1 MMNKE
6 MTHELLE
13 VLNSDDVQGSLE
25 EFLVLFGYDESEE
38 K

>member
-6 MTHELLE
+6 LTHELLE
-13 VLNSDDVQGSLE
+13 VLNSDDVRGRLE
-25 EFLVLFGYDESEE
+25 EFVVLFGYNESEE